1 VTTVSGTFGGA
12 YGGTSTPARPRRPR
26 RPLRRPPQPT
36 AQLGQGSSSITVDP
50 SKTPSGTYHGGNAP
64 PARTVR
70 DVGTPSYGPPKPPEA
85 PPPPPPPPG
94 PPAGPVDEGGY
105 PLTPASA
112 AARTGADEQYGIT
125 EGDAHQSLYRA
136 ALQYGDPSILQQYG
150 DYGPVVDNPN
160 SDLSTIVRNEALQ
173 HTNLG
178 NAMNAQ
184 NLYFSGTNQ
193 KGQTAVSTE
202 AGKQRSD
209 AYQRFKDAEQRLLTA
224 ISTGLAKKRDV
235 YRTTGADDI
244 TTALSMPPQPVGTAP
259 GDKKLPAAKKPS
271 SGKKPSKPST
281 TKRGGETTVS
291 GTSYQQGRG
300 STTAVRGQGTTKK
313 KGSKK
318 GRSLRRGKK

>member
-1 VTTVSGTFGGA
+1 M
-12 YGGTSTPARPRRPR
+12 PRPTADVRDTGLP
-26 RPLRRPPQPT
+26 PDRPPSQDIPDT
-36 AQLGQGSSSITVDP
+36 GLPHEGVT
-50 SKTPSGTYHGGNAP
+50 P
-64 PARTVR
+64 PA
-70 DVGTPSYGPPKPPEA
+70 A
-85 PPPPPPPPG
+85 PPPPG
-94 PPAGPVDEGGY
+94 PPPGPVDEGGY

-112 AARTGADEQYGIT
+112 AARSGADEQYGIT

-136 ALQYGDPSILQQYG
+136 ALQYGDPGILQQYG

-160 SDLSTIVRNEALQ
+160 SDLSTIARNEALQ

-244 TTALSMPPQPVGTAP
+244 AAALSMPPQPVGTAP
-259 GDKKLPAAKKPS
+259 GDKKLPAGNKTPS
-271 SGKKPSKPST
+271 SSRKPPKPST
-281 TKRGGETTVS
+281 TKKGGETTVS